1 MTKETLCALGASEDL
16 ADKILAEFG
25 EFVPKSELSRL
36 NETLAH
42 ERATHAAEAALRK
55 AGVRS
60 VKLALPMLNLDE
72 ELDAQIARLRE
83 DAETKVLFEAAP
95 IRGVTPG
102 ESADATFGIDR
113 ATFEQNKHDAQWINR
128 NWAQVADALANGRIS
143 E

>member
-16 ADKILAEFG
+16 AEKILAEFS
-25 EFVPKSELSRL
+25 KLQD
-36 NETLAH
+36 TLAH

-55 AGVRS
+55 AGVSS
-60 VKLALPMLNLDE
+60 VKLALPLLDLE
-72 ELDAQIARLRE
+72 ADLDAQIARLKE
-83 DAETKVLFEAAP
+83 DAETKMLFEAAP

-128 NWAQVADALANGRIS
+128 NWAQVADALATGRIA